1 MARPRKTKPAN
12 SPVRKP
18 AERVDATPPLEWASA
33 AVGLILALIALGVVA
48 HDAVFGQDTP
58 PAIEVRLL
66 SVTATPHG
74 YVAEVRAINHG
85 GTPAAQVQ
93 IEGILEGADQP
104 SQATFDYIPEQ
115 SSATGGL
122 VFDTDPRQGKLTL
135 RAKGYAD
142 AS

>member
-1 MARPRKTKPAN
+1 MAQPRKTRPAAGRTGKPLQ
-12 SPVRKP
+12 P
-18 AERVDATPPLEWASA
+18 AEATPPLEWASA
-33 AVGLILALIALGVVA
+33 AVGLALALTAFGFVA
-48 HDAVFGQDTP
+48 HDAVFGEDTP
-58 PAIEVRLL
+58 PVIEVRLL
-66 SVTATPHG
+66 GVTATPHG

-93 IEGILEGADQP
+93 IEGVLEGASEP
-104 SQATFDYIPEQ
+104 SQATFDYIPEE

-135 RAKGYAD
+135 RAKGYVD